1 MDRGNCEKA
10 KDIIAVSNYLIK
22 RADIRVKGIRL
33 SKTPIIWRI
42 KINLFDKNFSF
53 FILKFSF
60 MCSYI
65 YIYVERKMPIIVI
78 TITLQN
84 KPPNNIQP

>member
-1 MDRGNCEKA
+1 MERGNFEKA

-65 YIYVERKMPIIVI
+65 YIY
-78 TITLQN
+78 TL
-84 KPPNNIQP
+84 KEKCLLL

>member
-1 MDRGNCEKA
+1 MERGNFEKA

-53 FILKFSF
+53 LILKFLFGS
-60 MCSYI
+60 SYM
-65 YIYVERKMPIIVI
+65 YVNIVRM
-78 TITLQN
+78 
-84 KPPNNIQP
+84 